1 MADAELK
8 RVRGQGSPL
17 GGVES
22 LWTIIGCIGLG
33 GIPKKKERVG
43 QFLLQHVKR
52 FLGFWKAIRLPGSRN
67 TPLHLAN
74 SPSWPKFRFG
84 EFGMRLEAD
93 EVRNKT
99 QPACAL
105 PNHCR
110 LTALLMSASK
120 RQDTLHP
127 TVAHPIAKFFRLLE
141 YVDVW
146 RVSLRLWG
154 KTSKVLLGLRPN
166 GQGKSMASQHALC
179 VGRVLGILVP
189 VMSVSGALSLAAS
202 WEGLRDSNPAIR
214 EVWWILSQFPSSGAT
229 WRFVSK
235 REIMPSRVQFCQTP
249 NG

>member
-1 MADAELK
+1 MSKLANFNFRQLPEAFVPRRCWRLSSKSAMADAELK

-33 GIPKKKERVG
+33 GIAKNKERVG

-52 FLGFWKAIRLPGSRN
+52 FLGFWKAIGLPRSRN

-105 PNHCR
+105 PNHGDSPRFSCR
-110 LTALLMSASK
+110 HEK
-120 RQDTLHP
+120 DKKHYTLQL
-127 TVAHPIAKFFRLLE
+127 PI
-141 YVDVW
+141 
-146 RVSLRLWG
+146 
-154 KTSKVLLGLRPN
+154 
-166 GQGKSMASQHALC
+166 Q
-179 VGRVLGILVP
+179 
-189 VMSVSGALSLAAS
+189 
-202 WEGLRDSNPAIR
+202 
-214 EVWWILSQFPSSGAT
+214 
-229 WRFVSK
+229 
-235 REIMPSRVQFCQTP
+235 
-249 NG
+249 